1 MDLLCFRICIG
12 SYTIMS
18 NVLEKIETKLDKAI
32 SDLEQMN
39 NNNLLKI
46 IDDLEGIKQII
57 LIEDCTRLSG
67 QLNWLS
73 KKENKNDI

>member
-1 MDLLCFRICIG
+1 
-12 SYTIMS
+12 MS
-18 NVLEKIETKLDKAI
+18 NVLKKIETKLDQAI

-67 QLNWLS
+67 QLNWLN

>member
-1 MDLLCFRICIG
+1 
-12 SYTIMS
+12 MS

-32 SDLEQMN
+32 SDLEKMN
-39 NNNLLKI
+39 DKKLYKL

-57 LIEDCTRLSG
+57 IIEDCVRMSG
-67 QLNWLS
+67 QLNWLN

>member
-1 MDLLCFRICIG
+1 
-12 SYTIMS
+12 MS
-18 NVLEKIETKLDKAI
+18 NVLEKIETKLDQAI
-32 SDLEQMN
+32 SDLEKMN
-39 NNNLLKI
+39 NKKLYKL

-57 LIEDCTRLSG
+57 IIEDCVRMSG

>member
-1 MDLLCFRICIG
+1 
-12 SYTIMS
+12 MS

-32 SDLEQMN
+32 SDLEKMN
-39 NNNLLKI
+39 NKKLYKL

-57 LIEDCTRLSG
+57 IIEDCVRMSG
-67 QLNWLS
+67 QLNWLN